1 MANFDSQLQSCFEQP
16 EQPEVLGLGDVLPL
30 GGLHDL
36 HHGVVHAVQEESR
49 ETRQESFVRL
59 ASSEKLAKEVKVNV
73 LAQDCGP
80 TLSEKVLLHNDAALL
95 GLDFVKEFAVEHQVG
110 DSVPVVMDLDLHEH
124 VPEPS
129 ALAGGLSGEFRKLFD
144 IKQKPLF
151 ALPSILESSSD
162 FFATSASVVSARA
175 VPSTPLMSR
184 VTSTSSSLS
193 LASPPTSPRASV
205 LEQHSVSGIL
215 GKAGESL
222 TMQKQGE
229 KSSVLVPISF
239 LTLWPQVL

>member
-1 MANFDSQLQSCFEQP
+1 M
-16 EQPEVLGLGDVLPL
+16 
-30 GGLHDL
+30 
-36 HHGVVHAVQEESR
+36 
-49 ETRQESFVRL
+49 
-59 ASSEKLAKEVKVNV
+59 
-73 LAQDCGP
+73 
-80 TLSEKVLLHNDAALL
+80 
-95 GLDFVKEFAVEHQVG
+95 
-110 DSVPVVMDLDLHEH
+110 VMDLDLHEH

-129 ALAGGLSGEFRKLFD
+129 ALSGGFSGEFRKLFN
-144 IKQKPLF
+144 IKQKSLF

-205 LEQHSVSGIL
+205 LEQPSVPAFLRDGIL

-222 TMQKQGE
+222 TMQQLGE
-229 KSSVLVPISF
+229 KSSVLVQDFVFNFVAPGTLKIYNYTWDLFRSF
-239 LTLWPQVL
+239 GKIVRCRCRKV

>member
-1 MANFDSQLQSCFEQP
+1 MNMLD
-16 EQPEVLGLGDVLPL
+16 
-30 GGLHDL
+30 
-36 HHGVVHAVQEESR
+36 
-49 ETRQESFVRL
+49 
-59 ASSEKLAKEVKVNV
+59 
-73 LAQDCGP
+73 QDCGP
-80 TLSEKVLLHNDAALL
+80 TLSEKILLHNDAALL
-95 GLDFVKEFAVEHQVG
+95 GIV
-110 DSVPVVMDLDLHEH
+110 SVPVVMDLDLHEH

-129 ALAGGLSGEFRKLFD
+129 ALSGGFSGEFRKLFN

-205 LEQHSVSGIL
+205 LEQHSVSAFSRDGIL